1 MTFVDKLLVI
11 GASGLLGSK
20 AMEIGA
26 LKYESYGTYTK
37 NSRPGLTQLDVTD
50 RSSVFELLENLKPD
64 LILDAHGLN
73 NVDYGE
79 SHREEVW
86 TVNVNGS
93 KNVAEACQKIGAKYM
108 FISSDYVFSGKK
120 RLYTEND
127 RPDPV
132 NYLGKSKWA
141 LESILEIL
149 DIDYIVARTSG
160 LYGKGSSTGKKSFV
174 QFIVENLRKGIKTDV
189 ISDQYSSPTLVDDV
203 ANSLFAL
210 SELNQS
216 GIFHIVGKDCLTKY
230 DFARYICKEFELDSS
245 LISPCSTASLSQA
258 AKRPEKVRMS
268 TRKLKKITLNTP
280 VGVKEGLQIINRR

>member
-1 MTFVDKLLVI
+1 MLVI

-20 AMEIGA
+20 IMELGMQ
-26 LKYESYGTYTK
+26 KYEVYGTYSK
-37 NSRPGLTQLDVTD
+37 NNKDGLTRLDVKD
-50 RSSVFELLENLKPD
+50 RKQVFDLLGGIKPD
-64 LILDAHGLN
+64 LVVDSHGLN
-73 NVDYGE
+73 NVDYAE
-79 SHREEVW
+79 SHREELW
-86 TVNVNGS
+86 ATNDEGS
-93 KNVAEACQKIGAKYM
+93 KNVAEASQNVGAKYI

-120 RLYTEND
+120 RLYTEKD

-132 NYLGKSKWA
+132 NYLGKGKWA

-174 QFIVENLRKGIKTDV
+174 QFIVENLQKGIKTEV

-210 SELNQS
+210 SELNQN

-230 DFARYICKEFELDSS
+230 DFAKHICKEFGLDSS

-258 AKRPEKVRMS
+258 ARRPDRVRMS
-268 TRKLKKITLNTP
+268 TSKLRKITLKIP
-280 VGVKEGLQIINRR
+280 AGVKEGLRMINKQ